1 MITVLRQYFSYF
13 VANSC
18 TFDIVLDI
26 TMKVEKQP
34 FFLLPVKNYMADL
47 KILDSEGKEMIIL
60 SDKEFEKSMEISMSE
75 IIKLYVKKLKVD
87 LSEEYF
93 KLFGEYRVIAV
104 LFNRNANEDYYEKVR
119 VTWIEKFENKK
130 SDGQVSECVQTSI
143 YLPRYGFEHG
153 ATSATYLSIK
163 TSSKYNLLN
172 EPELKDLRLRKIPQ
186 HRVILEDNRHL
197 IYRFSDTPDPQFIEV
212 IVRIGLPSTIKNW
225 AHLGL
230 ASAIVIPSTLVGM
243 LVVFMELPKFGYEIL
258 IGLIGFIAGLRVL
271 IFRDMDLMQ
280 RWNSVL
286 FSAVIWCTV
295 LLLVFILLSYYP
307 EPYVFINNIRTFKIG

>member
-1 MITVLRQYFSYF
+1 
-13 VANSC
+13 
-18 TFDIVLDI
+18 
-26 TMKVEKQP
+26 MKVEKQP

-60 SDKEFEKSMEISMSE
+60 SDKEFEKLMGVSMSE
-75 IIKLYVKKLKVD
+75 ILKLYVEKLKAD
-87 LSEEYF
+87 LSEEHF

-104 LFNRNANEDYYEKVR
+104 LFNRGDNEDYYEKVR

-130 SDGQVSECVQTSI
+130 SDGPISECVQTTI

-163 TSSKYNLLN
+163 TSSKYKLLK

-186 HRVILEDNRHL
+186 HRVILEDSRHK

-230 ASAIVIPSTLVGM
+230 ASAIVIPSAIIGM
-243 LVVFMELPKFGYEIL
+243 LVTFMERPEFDFEIL
-258 IGLIGFIAGLRVL
+258 ISLIGFIAGLRVL

-286 FSAVIWCTV
+286 FAAVIWCTA
-295 LLLVFILLSYYP
+295 LLLVFILLSYCS
-307 EPYVFINNIRTFKIG
+307 ELSVCINNIRTFKIG